1 MWALGRKPTFQGGR
15 ISDISFFHSGSCQ
28 KLQLGQRAYFPAK
41 ARHWE
46 SRQVHWSMTA
56 KHIMCV
62 SPHSCHWSQS
72 VGSDIC
78 RPSWW
83 HRQLLSM

>member
-1 MWALGRKPTFQGGR
+1 
-15 ISDISFFHSGSCQ
+15 
-28 KLQLGQRAYFPAK
+28 
-41 ARHWE
+41 
-46 SRQVHWSMTA
+46 MTA